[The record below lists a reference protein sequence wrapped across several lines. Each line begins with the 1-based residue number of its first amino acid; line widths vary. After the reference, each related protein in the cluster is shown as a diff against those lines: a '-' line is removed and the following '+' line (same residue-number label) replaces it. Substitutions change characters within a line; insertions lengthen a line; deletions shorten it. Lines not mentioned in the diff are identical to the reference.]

1 MRNNPETV
9 EKVSYCSNPSRVRT
23 NNPKVLGLPRTINK
37 LGAIADVFQ
46 RSRYRAGFG
55 LVEVLVAITIVMI
68 VLGGT
73 GALVTQSINASGD
86 AREKIVAEGLAQ
98 DLIEKAR
105 NNRDLNKVLNDS
117 GNGFSLAEQTLNNI
131 VYKKKYESS
140 SVAVT
145 GGSPI
150 PEITVTISWYS
161 SSTHNNRRDYTLTT
175 ILSD

>member
-1 MRNNPETV
+1 
-9 EKVSYCSNPSRVRT
+9 
-23 NNPKVLGLPRTINK
+23 
-37 LGAIADVFQ
+37 
-46 RSRYRAGFG
+46 
-55 LVEVLVAITIVMI
+55 
-68 VLGGT
+68 
-73 GALVTQSINASGD
+73 VTQSINASGD